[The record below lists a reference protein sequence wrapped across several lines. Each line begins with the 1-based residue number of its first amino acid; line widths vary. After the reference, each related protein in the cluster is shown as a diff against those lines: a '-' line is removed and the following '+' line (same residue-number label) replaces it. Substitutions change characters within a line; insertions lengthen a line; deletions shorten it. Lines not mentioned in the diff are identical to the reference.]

1 MSDPLDLTG
10 KVVLVTGGTKGVG
23 RGIAEAFLAHGAEVM
38 VCGRTEPDAL
48 PSAGG
53 RTAAFA
59 AADVRDVEAVRS
71 LLAATMERFGR
82 LDVVVNNAGGTPPAF
97 VAGTSPR
104 FLTSIIT
111 LNLLAPLYVAQQA
124 NDLMQ
129 AQPEGGSIINI
140 SSVNSLSPSPGVAA
154 YGAAKAG
161 LNHLTQSLA
170 VEFAPKVRVNA
181 VTAGIIGTAEIY
193 ATHYDNDEARI
204 AKLHAGVPIG
214 RMSTPEDV
222 AGSCLF
228 LASTLA
234 SQVTGANLV
243 VHGGGEPPGTL
254 PTRPGTTEAG

>member
-1 MSDPLDLTG
+1 MSDLDLTG

-23 RGIAEAFLAHGAEVM
+23 RGIAETFLDRGADVM
-38 VCGRTEPDAL
+38 VCGRSEPGSL
-48 PSAGG
+48 PTAGG
-53 RTAAFA
+53 HTAVFT
-59 AADVRDVEAVRS
+59 AADVRDVESVRA
-71 LLAATMERFGR
+71 LLAATVERFGR

-104 FLTSIIT
+104 FLTAIIT

-129 AQPEGGSIINI
+129 TQAEGGSIINI

-170 VEFAPKVRVNA
+170 IEFAPKVRVNA
-181 VTAGIIGTAEIY
+181 VTAGIIGTDEIY
-193 ATHYDNDEARI
+193 ATHYANDEGRI
-204 AKLHAGVPIG
+204 AELHAGVPMG
-214 RMSTPEDV
+214 RMSTPQDV
-222 AGSCLF
+222 AGACVF
-228 LASTLA
+228 LASSLA
-234 SQVTGANLV
+234 SQISGANLV

-254 PTRPGTTEAG
+254 PARPGDPDS